1 MPHVPSRVLTC
12 RIAEGTLDVDRET
25 GKFRV
30 RGNTPLQGVG
40 PEGSRESW
48 PLSLF
53 WLSR

>member
-30 RGNTPLQGVG
+30 RGNTLYKA
-40 PEGSRESW
+40 
-48 PLSLF
+48 
-53 WLSR
+53 